1 MAKYFN
7 TTGVCGPS
15 EHYMVSL
22 DGRLAEIRRMIDRKY
37 YFSINRGRQY
47 GKTTTLAALK
57 HFLRADFIVASLDF
71 QFLPQADFASDRTF
85 SAAFA
90 RRFALALRCVPEA
103 EGKALDRIKKY
114 GDEGCG
120 TSALFEELSEF
131 CASAPKPVVLLIDEV
146 DSASNNQV
154 FLDFLALLRGYYII
168 CRGRNFPRFSR

>member
-7 TTGVCGPS
+7 TTGVCRPS

-71 QFLPQADFASDRTF
+71 QFLSQADFASDRTF

-90 RRFALALRCVPEA
+90 RRFALALPARTAAPA
-103 EGKALDRIKKY
+103 IGSAGTLSARGIRFRTNTARDGSSRAAAIKALPARH
-114 GDEGCG
+114 
-120 TSALFEELSEF
+120 
-131 CASAPKPVVLLIDEV
+131 
-146 DSASNNQV
+146 
-154 FLDFLALLRGYYII
+154 LAK
-168 CRGRNFPRFSR
+168 S

>member
-7 TTGVCGPS
+7 VIGVCRPS

-37 YFSINRGRQY
+37 YFPINRGRQC

-71 QFLPQADFASDRTF
+71 QFLSQADFASDRTF

-103 EGKALDRIKKY
+103 EGKALDRIKKC
-114 GDEGCG
+114 GDEG
-120 TSALFEELSEF
+120 
-131 CASAPKPVVLLIDEV
+131 
-146 DSASNNQV
+146 
-154 FLDFLALLRGYYII
+154 
-168 CRGRNFPRFSR
+168 

>member
-1 MAKYFN
+1 MIDNPRDRKVAVMAKYFN
-7 TTGVCGPS
+7 VIGVCRPS

-57 HFLRADFIVASLDF
+57 HFLHADFIVASLDF
-71 QFLPQADFASDRTF
+71 QFLSQADFASDRTF

-114 GDEGCG
+114 GEGTAG
-120 TSALFEELSEF
+120 GRE
-131 CASAPKPVVLLIDEV
+131 
-146 DSASNNQV
+146 DSA
-154 FLDFLALLRGYYII
+154 DGEEYIV
-168 CRGRNFPRFSR
+168 